1 VENGCGYCS
10 NDRNCTTQNSTSC
23 PEHTWTN
30 CCPTI
35 ASCKQCTKQSDCGY
49 CKDFGCKEGSSAG
62 ANGFQCKNWTFDG
75 LKCDEYDPSGFDAT
89 LVVIISGIVVG
100 ALVIIAVGVLI
111 ILFLVRKYNQK
122 KAEEAIKKH
131 MENKRSKRRKKK
143 LKNKESD
150 SLLDNGNSSLFA
162 ESYTTLS
169 GLMQADTTNGLHKY
183 HDHTSD
189 QDQDREWM

>member
-1 VENGCGYCS
+1 MGGGNEEENDFYLNLSKQKKEESCQSYSGDCFTCVENGCGYCS

-111 ILFLVRKYNQK
+111 
-122 KAEEAIKKH
+122 
-131 MENKRSKRRKKK
+131 
-143 LKNKESD
+143 
-150 SLLDNGNSSLFA
+150 
-162 ESYTTLS
+162 
-169 GLMQADTTNGLHKY
+169 
-183 HDHTSD
+183 
-189 QDQDREWM
+189 